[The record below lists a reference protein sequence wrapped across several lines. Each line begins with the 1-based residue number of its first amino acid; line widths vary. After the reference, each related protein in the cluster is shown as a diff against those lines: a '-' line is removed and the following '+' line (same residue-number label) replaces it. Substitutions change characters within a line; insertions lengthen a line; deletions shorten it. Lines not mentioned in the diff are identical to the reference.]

1 MCCWKIISFKKVT
14 VEKQRK
20 TAIFAMKI
28 VVFLILGLKFR
39 HNMLQLLHKCYKKQA
54 KNVKQGWKV
63 SIL

>member
-1 MCCWKIISFKKVT
+1 MKKWWNVLL
-14 VEKQRK
+14 ENNF
-20 TAIFAMKI
+20 FAMKI